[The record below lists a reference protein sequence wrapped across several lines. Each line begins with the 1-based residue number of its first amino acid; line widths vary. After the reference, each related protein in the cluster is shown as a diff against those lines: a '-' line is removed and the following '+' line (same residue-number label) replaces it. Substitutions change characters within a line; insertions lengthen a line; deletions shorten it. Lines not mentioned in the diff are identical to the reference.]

1 MTYEMKIAGLTRHL
15 PLCRIT
21 DDLYIG
27 AFVMLGDQE
36 ICVAGAAELLKRVPG
51 EYDYLLTAET
61 KGIPLVHEM
70 ARQTGAKTY
79 FIARKEV
86 KTYMPDAVGVEVNS
100 ITTQHRQQLF
110 LSGEDAAMIRGK
122 RILLV
127 DDVITTGTTAAACAQ
142 ALLHAGADSVFA
154 LAFATVEFGAP
165 PDDTTPICEDDE
177 EDEDADVVAVGLGQ
191 HGDDAVVEDVQH
203 RALKGKVRVQQA
215 AGEDADEEGG
225 VDLLRDE
232 REDDGYDGR
241 QQRPGRAVKA
251 AYGLLRLAAVR
262 EHAHDERA
270 DDERQDGD
278 ERRQGADF
286 SGLVHFFSHSFCFI
300 TAGYPQTASACG
312 YRYRF
317 SFP

>member
-127 DDVITTGTTAAACAQ
+127 DDVISTGE
-142 ALLHAGADSVFA
+142 SM
-154 LAFATVEFGAP
+154 
-165 PDDTTPICEDDE
+165 
-177 EDEDADVVAVGLGQ
+177 
-191 HGDDAVVEDVQH
+191 
-203 RALKGKVRVQQA
+203 RALETLVTKVGGIVAGRMAILAEGDAQDRSDIVYLEKLPVFNPDGTIKG
-215 AGEDADEEGG
+215 
-225 VDLLRDE
+225 
-232 REDDGYDGR
+232 
-241 QQRPGRAVKA
+241 
-251 AYGLLRLAAVR
+251 
-262 EHAHDERA
+262 
-270 DDERQDGD
+270 
-278 ERRQGADF
+278 
-286 SGLVHFFSHSFCFI
+286 
-300 TAGYPQTASACG
+300 
-312 YRYRF
+312 
-317 SFP
+317 

>member
-27 AFVMLGDQE
+27 AFVMLGDPE

-110 LSGEDAAMIRGK
+110 LSGEDAAVIRGK

-127 DDVITTGTTAAACAQ
+127 DDVISTGE
-142 ALLHAGADSVFA
+142 SM
-154 LAFATVEFGAP
+154 
-165 PDDTTPICEDDE
+165 
-177 EDEDADVVAVGLGQ
+177 
-191 HGDDAVVEDVQH
+191 
-203 RALKGKVRVQQA
+203 RALETLVTKVGGIVAGRMAILAEGDAQTRSDIVYLEKLPVFNPDGTIKG
-215 AGEDADEEGG
+215 
-225 VDLLRDE
+225 
-232 REDDGYDGR
+232 
-241 QQRPGRAVKA
+241 
-251 AYGLLRLAAVR
+251 
-262 EHAHDERA
+262 
-270 DDERQDGD
+270 
-278 ERRQGADF
+278 
-286 SGLVHFFSHSFCFI
+286 
-300 TAGYPQTASACG
+300 
-312 YRYRF
+312 
-317 SFP
+317 

>member
-127 DDVITTGTTAAACAQ
+127 DDVISTGE
-142 ALLHAGADSVFA
+142 SM
-154 LAFATVEFGAP
+154 
-165 PDDTTPICEDDE
+165 
-177 EDEDADVVAVGLGQ
+177 
-191 HGDDAVVEDVQH
+191 
-203 RALKGKVRVQQA
+203 RALETLVTKVGGIVAGRMAILAEGDAQTRSDIVYLEKLPVFNPDGTIKG
-215 AGEDADEEGG
+215 
-225 VDLLRDE
+225 
-232 REDDGYDGR
+232 
-241 QQRPGRAVKA
+241 
-251 AYGLLRLAAVR
+251 
-262 EHAHDERA
+262 
-270 DDERQDGD
+270 
-278 ERRQGADF
+278 
-286 SGLVHFFSHSFCFI
+286 
-300 TAGYPQTASACG
+300 
-312 YRYRF
+312 
-317 SFP
+317 

>member
-27 AFVMLGDQE
+27 AFVMLGDLE

-127 DDVITTGTTAAACAQ
+127 DDVISTGE
-142 ALLHAGADSVFA
+142 SM
-154 LAFATVEFGAP
+154 
-165 PDDTTPICEDDE
+165 
-177 EDEDADVVAVGLGQ
+177 
-191 HGDDAVVEDVQH
+191 
-203 RALKGKVRVQQA
+203 RALETLVTKVGGIVAGRMAILAEGDAQDRSDIVYLEKLPVFNADGTIKG
-215 AGEDADEEGG
+215 
-225 VDLLRDE
+225 
-232 REDDGYDGR
+232 
-241 QQRPGRAVKA
+241 
-251 AYGLLRLAAVR
+251 
-262 EHAHDERA
+262 
-270 DDERQDGD
+270 
-278 ERRQGADF
+278 
-286 SGLVHFFSHSFCFI
+286 
-300 TAGYPQTASACG
+300 
-312 YRYRF
+312 
-317 SFP
+317 